1 MFSSVLLFLDI
12 GMQEM
17 VVIMLVILLLFGGDK
32 LPELARGL
40 GKGIR
45 DFKDASDS
53 VKREINNQIENI
65 ENPKTA
71 AKPAVTDTKE
81 LPVAATDDY
90 DGYNTSSEFDDV
102 HKHTQVANTIPAS
115 QSHAVASDQLDETA
129 NEPVDYHA
137 FKSEEN
143 HTDGSAGSTEA
154 DKQNEPYRS

>member
-137 FKSEEN
+137 FKSGEN
-143 HTDGSAGSTEA
+143 HNDESAVSTEA
-154 DKQNEPYRS
+154 DKQNEPYKS